1 MPEDTNNFCMSLA
14 DDAHFEPMHG
24 YRDWLKIRDL
34 GLSDATHGA
43 YDAWVTRANDLG
55 RSTGRHYHNYDFQIM
70 YVTRG
75 WVKIFYQGKGEFV
88 LKAGD
93 FVYHPPG
100 HVHDFT
106 EYSED
111 IEIFELA
118 SPADHSCVDV

>member
-1 MPEDTNNFCMSLA
+1 MPSINSRFCLSRA
-14 DDAHFEPMHG
+14 EDAHFEPMHG

-34 GLSDATHGA
+34 GLSAATEGA
-43 YDAWVTRANDLG
+43 YDAWITRANDMG
-55 RSTGRHYHNYDFQIM
+55 GSTGRHYHNYDFQIM

-75 WVKIFYQGKGEFV
+75 WVKMYYEGEGEFV
-88 LKAGD
+88 LNAGD

-100 HVHDFT
+100 HVHDFM

-118 SPADHSCVDV
+118 SPADHSCVNV